1 MPIIGG
7 DAPADQ
13 QGGSQAVNQQIVKIP
28 NTTMQYS
35 MTSLQDLA
43 QNASD
48 YTLGLIAC
56 DVSPSVEAFRA
67 QIESAL
73 KTAVKGCTH
82 SPRVNN
88 MLLRVTTF
96 SNRVKELHG
105 WKLMPNIKPDD
116 YTDAIKIGSS
126 TVLYDAADEGLSV
139 IGDTAAQMV
148 KARFGVNGVFYIIT
162 DGEDVSSSKGVH
174 HVRAAIQKIKQE
186 ENLESL
192 VTILIGVIDD
202 NPKDQYAQ
210 QRADA
215 VRQYLANFQKEAG
228 IDKFETIGNLTES
241 NAAKLGGFISKSL
254 SSTAM
259 ARGTG
264 GPSQA
269 VVQSQNLV
277 I

>member
-1 MPIIGG
+1 MPILGD
-7 DAPADQ
+7 DAPQ
-13 QGGSQAVNQQIVKIP
+13 QGSQAVNQQIVKIP

-43 QNASD
+43 ANASD

-67 QIESAL
+67 QIETAL
-73 KTAVKGCTH
+73 KTTIKGCAH

-88 MLLRVTTF
+88 MLLRVTAF
-96 SNRVKELHG
+96 SRNVKELHG
-105 WKLMPNIKPDD
+105 WKLMPNITPDD

-126 TVLYDAADEGLSV
+126 TVLYDAAHEGLSV
-139 IGDTAAQMV
+139 MADTAAQMV
-148 KARFGVNGVFYIIT
+148 KARFGVNGIAFFIT
-162 DGEDVSSSKGVH
+162 DGEDVSSGKGVH
-174 HVRAAIQKIKQE
+174 DVRNAIQRIKTD

-202 NPKDQYAQ
+202 NPKDHYAQ
-210 QRADA
+210 QRSDA

-254 SSTAM
+254 SSTAT
-259 ARGTG
+259 AKGTG

-269 VVQSQNLV
+269 VLASQNLV